1 MPKKI
6 DLPTINPVFPLPKAV
21 LLPRSRLPLHIFE
34 PRYKIMVRDHIE
46 EDKPFGIILNENN
59 VVCTKGCRVK
69 VQKVYKKY
77 SNGEYDILVKGVEQF
92 KVINTRMEGETVIG
106 EINYVPL
113 DSDGDEQLCKN
124 IQELYLQ
131 VLIKV
136 GISNSLEMH
145 MGKKLSYE
153 FLQGFELPLIVK
165 KKLILMNSENN
176 KKVNLESLVNQE
188 IKNCISLF
196 TDKRMEITVNDLTV
210 YDEFPTYSAVIT
222 DTLGN
227 ATLGWGTNSNSEV
240 AFLRALLEANQAR
253 TIQISGAREDMHKF
267 DYLLLH
273 DQRQPYMHLL
283 NEQRLILLSFLRL
296 IIYMVQLLI

>member
-1 MPKKI
+1 MTS
-6 DLPTINPVFPLPKAV
+6 LPLFPLNMV
-21 LLPRSRLPLHIFE
+21 LLPYELLPLHIFE
-34 PRYKIMVRDHIE
+34 PRYKKMVKDHIE
-46 EDKPFGIILNENN
+46 EDKPFGIILNEDN

-106 EINYVPL
+106 EIDYLPL
-113 DSDGDEQLCKN
+113 NSDGDELLRKN

-165 KKLILMNSENN
+165 KKLILMNSENKRLSLIKDIFMN
-176 KKVNLESLVNQE
+176 ILESDIIQK
-188 IKNCISLF
+188 KN
-196 TDKRMEITVNDLTV
+196 M
-210 YDEFPTYSAVIT
+210 PSA
-222 DTLGN
+222 
-227 ATLGWGTNSNSEV
+227 
-240 AFLRALLEANQAR
+240 
-253 TIQISGAREDMHKF
+253 
-267 DYLLLH
+267 
-273 DQRQPYMHLL
+273 
-283 NEQRLILLSFLRL
+283 
-296 IIYMVQLLI
+296 